1 MQRISALSM
10 PRPIHGRCSPDI
22 LFTNRKPQPPLGH
35 GSPLPARDAVLARA
49 YWLSASAAEAE
60 VLSGA
65 KDPQIAATQ
74 LAAGRDGALVR
85 IGAGGCWLATAEGS
99 LHVPGFKVRAIDSN
113 GAGDTHVGAFIAS
126 LMAGHSPRDAAIHAN
141 AAAALST
148 TRIGPATAPDLE
160 ETRRLLDRNG
170 ISLGR
175 PAGRQAARV

>member
-1 MQRISALSM
+1 M
-10 PRPIHGRCSPDI
+10 
-22 LFTNRKPQPPLGH
+22 LG
-35 GSPLPARDAVLARA
+35 
-49 YWLSASAAEAE
+49 
-60 VLSGA
+60 GA

-85 IGAGGCWLATAEGS
+85 IGAGGCWLVTAEGS

-113 GAGDTHVGAFIAS
+113 GVGDTHVGAFIAS